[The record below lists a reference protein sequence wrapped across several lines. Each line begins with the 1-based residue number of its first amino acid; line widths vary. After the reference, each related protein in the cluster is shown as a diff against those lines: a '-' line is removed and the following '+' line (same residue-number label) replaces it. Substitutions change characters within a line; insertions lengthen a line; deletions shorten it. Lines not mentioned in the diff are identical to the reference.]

1 MKEKIVANDRKYL
14 KTLVDK
20 EINQCGNEC
29 NLNHIDISKI
39 KDLSGLFEGSEFN
52 GDISKWDVSNVTN
65 MSYLFLD
72 SQFNDDISKW
82 DVSNVTDMSN
92 LFCHSKFNRDISNW
106 DTSNVTNMKGLF
118 YNSKFNSDV
127 SNWRP
132 LKAENTEAMFSR
144 CSAPVP
150 YWLADNNKEVVKN
163 IESYDLFNKINS
175 ELTDKDINLK
185 KMKI

>member
-52 GDISKWDVSNVTN
+52 GDISKWNVSNVTT
-65 MSYLFLD
+65 MFYLFCD
-72 SQFNDDISKW
+72 
-82 DVSNVTDMSN
+82 
-92 LFCHSKFNRDISNW
+92 SKFN
-106 DTSNVTNMKGLF
+106 G
-118 YNSKFNSDV
+118 DV
-127 SNWRP
+127 SNWKP
-132 LKAENTEAMFSR
+132 LRIKNTINMFEN
-144 CSAPVP
+144 CSALIP
-150 YWLADNNKEVVKN
+150 YWFGDSNNEVVRK
-163 IESYDLFNKINS
+163 IKSYDLFNKMND
-175 ELTDKDINLK
+175 ELVEKEPMIK